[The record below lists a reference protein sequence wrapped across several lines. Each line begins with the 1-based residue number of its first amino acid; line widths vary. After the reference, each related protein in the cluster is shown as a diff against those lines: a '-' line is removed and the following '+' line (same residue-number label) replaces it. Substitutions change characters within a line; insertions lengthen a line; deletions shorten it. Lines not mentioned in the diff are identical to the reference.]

1 MTNPIK
7 IKRALRLAKKYD
19 ALQVF
24 INREVPPSVENKHKE
39 LVSELSLML
48 GVDIDSFDAHLR
60 QCNEHLEQ
68 MIYVS
73 PY

>member
-1 MTNPIK
+1 MTSPIK

-60 QCNEHLEQ
+60 QCNMHLEQ
-68 MIYVS
+68 MICVS

>member
-7 IKRALRLAKKYD
+7 IKRALRLVKKYD

-39 LVSELSLML
+39 LVNELSLIL

-60 QCNEHLEQ
+60 QCNEHLNQ
-68 MIYVS
+68 MIRVS
-73 PY
+73 SY